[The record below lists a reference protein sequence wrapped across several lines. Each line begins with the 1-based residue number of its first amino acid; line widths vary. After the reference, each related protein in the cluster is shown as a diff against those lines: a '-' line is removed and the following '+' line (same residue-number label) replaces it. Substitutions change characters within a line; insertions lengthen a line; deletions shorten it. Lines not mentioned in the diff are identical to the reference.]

1 MYSGQCIQ
9 QASFTI
15 GRLICKGKKE
25 NQVATSCKALKLAGE
40 TKSGYYN
47 IKKDDSL
54 HPITVFCDMSNGGY
68 ENVPEIIQLSPLLPL
83 GSIIPWINRP
93 TLDSQHSIEE
103 IPEGWQRYLNILDSV
118 ATIKNCE
125 IYL

>member
-1 MYSGQCIQ
+1 M
-9 QASFTI
+9 
-15 GRLICKGKKE
+15 
-25 NQVATSCKALKLAGE
+25 KLAGE

-68 ENVPEIIQLSPLLPL
+68 ENVPETIQLSPLLPL

-93 TLDSQHSIEE
+93 TLDSKHSIEE
-103 IPEGWQRYLNILDSV
+103 IPEGWQR
-118 ATIKNCE
+118 
-125 IYL
+125 